1 MDVGA
6 PMGLKD
12 GHHRGLKEHR
22 GYGSKDPSDHLN
34 ESDVNPY
41 ESHVNPY
48 ESHVNPYESH
58 VNPCKSL

>member
-48 ESHVNPYESH
+48 ESHVNP
-58 VNPCKSL
+58 CKSL